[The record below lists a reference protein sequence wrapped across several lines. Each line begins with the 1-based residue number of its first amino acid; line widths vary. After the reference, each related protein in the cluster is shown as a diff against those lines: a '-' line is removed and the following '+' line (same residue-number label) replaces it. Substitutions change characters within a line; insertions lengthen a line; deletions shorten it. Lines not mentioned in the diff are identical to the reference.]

1 MCPERVPGTDSANP
15 TMVSPSNAP
24 MTCPPTLSATT
35 NIRSGTN
42 SASVKFQT
50 SFCSVTH
57 ARKSS
62 IPWQRRSSTGMVF
75 RPEQRWGAGPANL
88 ATHCLA
94 VGRSRGLL
102 LLFLSLGALPQ
113 GLEFI
118 HGGLIRRAPGLL
130 QPFLH
135 PLKTALELPVGLAQR
150 RVGIHR

>member
-1 MCPERVPGTDSANP
+1 MCPERVPETDRANP

-35 NIRSGTN
+35 TIRSGTS

-50 SFCSVTH
+50 SFCSATH

-62 IPWQRRSSTGMVF
+62 IPWQRHSSTAMVF

-94 VGRSRGLL
+94 VGRSPGLL
-102 LLFLSLGALPQ
+102 LLLLGLRPLPQ
-113 GLEFI
+113 RLEFI
-118 HGGLIRRAPGLL
+118 HGSLIGRAPGLL
-130 QPFLH
+130 KPLLH
-135 PLKTALELPVGLAQR
+135 PVKTPFEFPVGFTQR
-150 RVGIHR
+150 RLRVHR

>member
-1 MCPERVPGTDSANP
+1 MCPERVPGTERANP

-50 SFCSVTH
+50 SFCSATH

-62 IPWQRRSSTGMVF
+62 IPWQRRSSTGMLF
-75 RPEQRWGAGPANL
+75 RPEQRRGTQPARLAENSLAAG
-88 ATHCLA
+88 
-94 VGRSRGLL
+94 GSRGFLL
-102 LLFLSLGALPQ
+102 LLLSLGALPQ

-150 RVGIHR
+150 RLGIHR